1 MLPKYC
7 SSYQVK
13 PSSKK
18 CKTGYQSVGI
28 ECYGGG
34 IWHTWFDRDLTVAGR
49 VLVKVRAG
57 TRYEIT
63 LHDLLGEWSK
73 TCKGRTAANLAKLVQ
88 QRQYY
93 AVPTVS

>member
-63 LHDLLGEWSK
+63 LHDSLSSEPIWDL
-73 TCKGRTAANLAKLVQ
+73 TLP
-88 QRQYY
+88 QYNAMFHLNTIY
-93 AVPTVS
+93 NDIYLR